1 MVTISN
7 GRIRYE
13 VTIGAYNTIYK
24 GFGFHIVGAKHN
36 REVKKE
42 EVREEKKEEV
52 IGVAESTMPAVDDV
66 DGEREEDWVTEL
78 LEKPISQ
85 WSKEETAN
93 FVKEKGID
101 TSSAHKLGEVKD
113 IIKRWIDDQGR

>member
-7 GRIRYE
+7 GRIKHE

-24 GFGFHIVGAKHN
+24 GLGFHIVGAKHN

-42 EVREEKKEEV
+42 EKVVENTQANEASVETIGVPVEESEEKSWV
-52 IGVAESTMPAVDDV
+52 
-66 DGEREEDWVTEL
+66 EDL

-113 IIKRWIDDQGR
+113 IIKRWIDDQNR

>member
-1 MVTISN
+1 MVRITNGIST
-7 GRIRYE
+7 RY
-13 VTIGAYNTIYK
+13 VTVGAYNTIYK
-24 GFGFHIVGAKHN
+24 SKGYRIVGKALN
-36 REVKKE
+36 NSEVTNKQ
-42 EVREEKKEEV
+42 VEEKHDGV
-52 IGVAESTMPAVDDV
+52 IGVAESTMSVEDDV
-66 DGEREEDWVTEL
+66 DGEQEEDWVTEL

-113 IIKRWIDDQGR
+113 IIKRWIDDQRR